1 MNEVQVVNQAAMPA
15 VSAETNALLSM
26 IERVCLDPTA
36 DIDKLSK
43 MLDMQERVLNRNAE
57 QAFAADF
64 AAMQSELPRI
74 ARNGK
79 IEIKKDGRLIQS
91 TAFAKLEDIND
102 GVRPTLQKYGFGV
115 SFTIDQAGGLITVT
129 AKLLH
134 RLGHSEKTSISLP
147 IDTSGSK
154 NNVQGNGSTVSYGKR
169 YAICA
174 LLNISTGDD
183 VDGHLPPAANEPEAA
198 QVEYLTE
205 DDVFEV
211 IELLAKNGIT
221 KEKFLSAAGVQSIQ
235 MIHKTRFEI
244 CKKWIAKEVATN
256 AAN

>member
-1 MNEVQVVNQAAMPA
+1 MNEVTIQQQSALPAA
-15 VSAETNALLSM
+15 SNETTALMSM
-26 IERVCLDPTA
+26 IERVCLDPNA
-36 DIDKLSK
+36 DITKLEK

-74 ARNGK
+74 ARNGT

-91 TAFAKLEDIND
+91 TPFAKLEDIND

-115 SFTIDQAGGLITVT
+115 SFTIDQASALITVT

-169 YAICA
+169 YSLCA

-183 VDGHLPPAANEPEAA
+183 TDGNLPPKNNQPTEQKKTSITDDILDFAIGEILARREP
-198 QVEYLTE
+198 LGKLLNFHDFTE
-205 DDVFEV
+205 TQKQKIQTAFP
-211 IELLAKNGIT
+211 K
-221 KEKFLSAAGVQSIQ
+221 VQL
-235 MIHKTRFEI
+235 
-244 CKKWIAKEVATN
+244 
-256 AAN
+256 

>member
-1 MNEVQVVNQAAMPA
+1 MSELTVQQSDLPA
-15 VSAETNALLSM
+15 VSNETTALMSM
-26 IERVCLDPTA
+26 IERVCLDPNA
-36 DIDKLSK
+36 DITKLEK

-57 QAFAADF
+57 QAFASDF

-74 ARNGK
+74 ARNGT

-91 TAFAKLEDIND
+91 TPFAKLEDIND

-115 SFTIDQAGGLITVT
+115 SFTIEQAESLITVT

-154 NNVQGNGSTVSYGKR
+154 NNVQSNGSTVSYGKR
-169 YAICA
+169 YSLCA

-183 VDGHLPPAANEPEAA
+183 TDGHLPPPKQESI
-198 QVEYLTE
+198 YITE
-205 DDVFEV
+205 DDVFE
-211 IELLAKNGIT
+211 ILEKLTEKKIPKEEFLLAAG
-221 KEKFLSAAGVQSIQ
+221 LSSISL
-235 MIHKTRFEI
+235 IHKDRLKLAFG
-244 CKKWIAKEVATN
+244 WIASQENKNVN
-256 AAN
+256 S

>member
-1 MNEVQVVNQAAMPA
+1 MNEQQLTVKQESFPA
-15 VSAETNALLSM
+15 VSSESQALISM

-36 DIDKLSK
+36 DISKLEK
-43 MLDMQERVLNRNAE
+43 MLDMQERILNRNAE

-64 AAMQSELPRI
+64 ADMQCELPRI

-91 TAFAKLEDIND
+91 TTFAKLDDIND

-115 SFTIDQAGGLITVT
+115 SFSIEQGGQLLTVT

-147 IDTSGSK
+147 IDNTGSK
-154 NNVQGNGSTVSYGKR
+154 NAVQGSGSTVSYGKR
-169 YAICA
+169 YAMCA

-183 VDGHLPPAANEPEAA
+183 TDGNLPADEKPANEIEF
-198 QVEYLTE
+198 LSE
-205 DDVFEV
+205 DQVFEV
-211 IELLAKNGIT
+211 LELLAANSIT
-221 KEKFLSAAGVQSIQ
+221 KEKFLSAAGVPSIGA
-235 MIHKTRFEI
+235 IHANRFDI
-244 CKKWIAKEVATN
+244 CKKWIAKEAKTN

>member
-1 MNEVQVVNQAAMPA
+1 MVKQSANLPA
-15 VSAETNALLSM
+15 VSAETTALLSM
-26 IERVCLDPTA
+26 IERVCLDPNA

-64 AAMQSELPRI
+64 AAMQCELPRI

-79 IEIKKDGRLIQS
+79 IEIKKDGRVIQS

-102 GVRPTLQKYGFGV
+102 GVRPTLQKHGFGV

-183 VDGHLPPAANEPEAA
+183 VDGHEPEPDFGIIEQPLSDLAA
-198 QVEYLTE
+198 ATSLE
-205 DDVFEV
+205 
-211 IELLAKNGIT
+211 ELAATWTNVYKAFKSHAAYKTLESAKN
-221 KEKFLSAAGVQSIQ
+221 Q
-235 MIHKTRFEI
+235 
-244 CKKWIAKEVATN
+244 AKARLEQN
-256 AAN
+256 K

>member
-1 MNEVQVVNQAAMPA
+1 MSELIVQDKAALPA

-26 IERVCLDPTA
+26 IERVCLDPSA

-79 IEIKKDGRLIQS
+79 IEIKDRDSKKVIQS
-91 TAFAKLEDIND
+91 TPFAKLEDIND

-115 SFTIDQAGGLITVT
+115 SFSIAQAGGLVTVT

-134 RLGHSEKTSISLP
+134 RLGHSEVTSISLP
-147 IDTSGSK
+147 IDNTGSK
-154 NNVQGNGSTVSYGKR
+154 NAVQGNGSTVSYGKR

-183 VDGHLPPAANEPEAA
+183 VDGNDPEPDLGVIEQPLADIAAATSLEQLSATWTNVYKAFKSHAAYKTLEAA
-198 QVEYLTE
+198 
-205 DDVFEV
+205 
-211 IELLAKNGIT
+211 KN
-221 KEKFLSAAGVQSIQ
+221 QSKARLEQ
-235 MIHKTRFEI
+235 NK
-244 CKKWIAKEVATN
+244 
-256 AAN
+256 